1 MINFFRKKR
10 KKLADENK
18 AIKYARYAIGE
29 IVLVVI
35 GILIALQLN
44 TWKGNKIE
52 QRKESIYLNNI
63 KRDLQNQLTKIDA
76 QIEYEK
82 SITEVAKPILK
93 SYRTNQKFT
102 VDSSFTA
109 SIGIMTGRMTF
120 VRVDPTYTELLSSG
134 HIDIISNNDCKNSL
148 ITYYQDL
155 ERIEQIINKNNNLF
169 TDAVFMNNIIRI
181 SEIQLGR
188 EFVFDDKLANQIT
201 AIDIININEAR
212 LKQVTVSQL
221 EKPENELIMINAI
234 NFRYFISELHISF
247 MTGQKESTQKLIEKL
262 ENYND

>member
-44 TWKGNKIE
+44 TMKENHIE
-52 QRKESIYLNNI
+52 QKQERVYLNNI

-82 SITEVAKPILK
+82 SVVEVAKPILK
-93 SYRTNQKFT
+93 LYQANKKFT
-102 VDSSFTA
+102 IDSSFTA

-120 VRVDPTYTELLSSG
+120 VKVDPTYTELLSSG
-134 HIDIISNNDCKNSL
+134 HIDILSNNEFKNSL

-155 ERIEQIINKNNNLF
+155 ERVEQITNKNNNLF
-169 TDAVFMNNIIRI
+169 TDAVYMNNIINL
-181 SEIQLGR
+181 SEIQLSR
-188 EFVFDDKLANQIT
+188 EFVFDDKLSAKIQRQ
-201 AIDIININEAR
+201 DIININETR
-212 LKQVTVSQL
+212 LKEITKSQL
-221 EKPENELIMINAI
+221 DIPENELIMVNAI
-234 NFRYFISELHISF
+234 NFRYFVSEIHINF
-247 MTGQKESTQKLIEKL
+247 MTAQKESTQKLIEKL
-262 ENYND
+262 DNLL

>member
-10 KKLADENK
+10 KKLADDNK
-18 AIKYARYAIGE
+18 VIKYVRYAIGE

-82 SITEVAKPILK
+82 SIVEVAKPILK
-93 SYRTNQKFT
+93 SYKTNHNFT
-102 VDSSFTA
+102 IDSSFTA
-109 SIGIMTGRMTF
+109 SIGTMSGRMTF

-155 ERIEQIINKNNNLF
+155 ERIEQIINKNNNLY
-169 TDAVFMNNIIRI
+169 TDAVYMNNIIKL
-181 SEIQLGR
+181 SEIQLGNA
-188 EFVFDDKLANQIT
+188 FISDDDLAVKRSSVDVLT
-201 AIDIININEAR
+201 INELR
-212 LKQVTVSQL
+212 LKEITISQL
-221 EKPENELIMINAI
+221 ENPENELIMINAI
-234 NFRYFISELHISF
+234 NFRYFVSEIHISF
-247 MTGQKESTQKLIEKL
+247 MTVQKEKTKELISKL

>member
-10 KKLADENK
+10 KKMADDNK
-18 AIKYARYAIGE
+18 ALKYARYAIGE

-52 QRKESIYLNNI
+52 QRKEFIYLNNI
-63 KRDLQNQLTKIDA
+63 KRDLQNQLTKIDT

-82 SITEVAKPILK
+82 SIVEVAKPILK
-93 SYRTNQKFT
+93 SYKTNHNFT
-102 VDSSFTA
+102 IDSSFTA
-109 SIGIMTGRMTF
+109 SIGTMSGRMTF

-155 ERIEQIINKNNNLF
+155 ERIEQIINKNNNLY
-169 TDAVFMNNIIRI
+169 TDAVYMNNIIKL
-181 SEIQLGR
+181 SEIQLGNA
-188 EFVFDDKLANQIT
+188 FISDDDLAVKRSSVDVLT
-201 AIDIININEAR
+201 INESR
-212 LKQVTVSQL
+212 LKEITISQL
-221 EKPENELIMINAI
+221 ENPENELIMINAI
-234 NFRYFISELHISF
+234 NFRYFVSEIHISF
-247 MTGQKESTQKLIEKL
+247 MTVQKEKTKELISKL

>member
-10 KKLADENK
+10 KKLADDNK
-18 AIKYARYAIGE
+18 VLKYARYAIGE

-63 KRDLQNQLTKIDA
+63 KRDLQNQLTKIDT

-82 SITEVAKPILK
+82 SIVEVAKPILK
-93 SYRTNQKFT
+93 SYKTNHNFT
-102 VDSSFTA
+102 IDSSFTA
-109 SIGIMTGRMTF
+109 SIGTMSGRMTF

-155 ERIEQIINKNNNLF
+155 ERVEQIINKNNNLY
-169 TDAVFMNNIIRI
+169 TDAVYMNNIIKL
-181 SEIQLGR
+181 SEIQLDN
-188 EFVFDDKLANQIT
+188 EFVFDDELAVKRSPVDVLT
-201 AIDIININEAR
+201 INESR
-212 LKQVTVSQL
+212 LKEITISQL
-221 EKPENELIMINAI
+221 ENPENELIMINAI
-234 NFRYFISELHISF
+234 NFRYFISEIHISF
-247 MTGQKESTQKLIEKL
+247 MTAQKEKTKELIKTL